1 MAHGDKNPWRGTT
14 INTQGSARRTSQ
26 ESLDAA
32 RVRAAGVDPGP
43 YDPVKHLQGGREII
57 DRVQRTVMGRYE
69 IKGRSPFHVLTP
81 AQFSQFTETG
91 AWEGMPSLEEY
102 GPHSFVPEDKDYE

>member
-1 MAHGDKNPWRGTT
+1 MAFDFSKGV
-14 INTQGSARRTSQ
+14 NTSGATRRTSQ
-26 ESLDAA
+26 ADVDAA
-32 RVRAAGVDPGP
+32 RVRAAGSEPAP

-81 AQFSQFTETG
+81 AQFSQFTEAGT
-91 AWEGMPSLEEY
+91 WEGMPSPEEY